1 MRLLIP
7 YLYSFKNSYIS
18 NAIQCG
24 IIANH
29 FTYFATAIKAKST
42 FIPVLALVS
51 IKATL
56 YS

>member
-1 MRLLIP
+1 MHLLIP
-7 YLYSFKNSYIS
+7 YLYSFINIYIS

-29 FTYFATAIKAKST
+29 FTYLATAIKAKST

-51 IKATL
+51 MKATL